1 MSDKKKVIV
10 LGGGLAGLAAAI
22 ILVER
27 EFHVT
32 IIERKPFL
40 GGRASS
46 FPVITANSTRKKN
59 LVENSQYTLID
70 HRDKGAFIDNCQH
83 VLLKCCTNLL
93 DFYRRIGVGKYIRF
107 VDHYLFQNFQ
117 GDKGVIKGS
126 RLPAPFHLLPSFLQF
141 KCLSWKDRLA
151 VVYAFFCMFFEQN
164 KFNRLDQITMLDW
177 LRTHRQSAQAIE
189 VFWRTFL
196 VSALNEDLEKASAK
210 YGVKVCIEGLLKNSN
225 SFQMGVPIVPLE
237 KLYTQPCLKF
247 LKDRGAEVKLRSTV
261 NRIEVIDSKVS
272 GIKLNDGTKLEAD
285 YYLSSLPPEALLSVF
300 DKAIVNESRYF
311 SKLRL
316 FHFSPIISIYL
327 WFDKPI
333 TDLTYLA
340 VSERKVQWIFNKTN
354 KNHHSNP
361 NNHLSVV
368 ISASRELL
376 SFQKAEILKIVLKD
390 LNEIFPG
397 TQGSQLL
404 NSIVI
409 KEPFATFSCCVGCDQ
424 IRLEQ
429 KSPLSNLLVAG
440 DWTNTGWPPTME
452 SAVRSSYCCAELI
465 LEAEGKSES
474 LLKPDLPPDGISR
487 WLF

>member
-10 LGGGLAGLAAAI
+10 LGGGLAGLAAAV
-22 ILVER
+22 ILAER

-46 FPVITANSTRKKN
+46 FPILVDNSTQKKN
-59 LVENSQYTLID
+59 LTENSQSALID
-70 HRDKGAFIDNCQH
+70 HRDKGVFIDNCQH
-83 VLLKCCTNLL
+83 ILLNCCTNLL
-93 DFYRRIGVGKYIRF
+93 DFYRRIGVEKYIRF

-117 GDKGVIKGS
+117 GNKGVIKGS

-151 VVYAFFCMFFEQN
+151 VIYGFFCMFFEQRN
-164 KFNRLDQITMLDW
+164 FDRLDQITMLNW
-177 LRTHRQSAQAIE
+177 LRTHGQSAQAIE
-189 VFWRTFL
+189 VFWNTFL

-210 YGVKVCIEGLLKNSN
+210 YGIRVCIEGLLKNSN
-225 SFQMGVPIVPLE
+225 AFQMGVPIVPLE

-247 LKDRGAEVKLRSTV
+247 LRERGAEVRLRSTV

-272 GIKLNDGTKLEAD
+272 GIKLNDGTEMAAD

-300 DKAIVNESRYF
+300 DESTVNESRYL
-311 SKLRL
+311 SKLRR

-327 WFDKPI
+327 WFDKPV

-340 VSERKVQWIFNKTN
+340 VSGRKVQWIFNKTN
-354 KNHHSNP
+354 NNNKSNSD
-361 NNHLSVV
+361 NHLSAV
-368 ISASRELL
+368 ISASREFL
-376 SFQKAEILKIVLKD
+376 SLQKADILRIVLKD
-390 LNEIFPG
+390 LNKILPAI
-397 TQGSQLL
+397 QGSQLL

-429 KSPLSNLLVAG
+429 KSPLSNLLIAG

-465 LEAEGKSES
+465 LEAEGRSES
-474 LLKPDLPPDGISR
+474 LLKPNLPANGISR
-487 WLF
+487 WLL

>member
-1 MSDKKKVIV
+1 MSSKKKVIV
-10 LGGGLAGLAAAI
+10 LGGGLAGLAAAV

-46 FPVITANSTRKKN
+46 FSIITANSIQKKF
-59 LVENSQYTLID
+59 LAENSQSSLID
-70 HRDKGAFIDNCQH
+70 HRDKGVFIDNCQH
-83 VLLKCCTNLL
+83 VLLNCCTNLL
-93 DFYRRIGVGKYIRF
+93 DFYKRIGVEKYIRF

-117 GDKGVIKGS
+117 GNEGVIKGS

-141 KCLSWKDRLA
+141 KCLPWKDRLA
-151 VVYAFFCMFFEQN
+151 VVYGFACMFFEQSN
-164 KFNRLDQITMLDW
+164 FNRLDQVTMLNW
-177 LRTHRQSAQAIE
+177 LRTHGQSARAIE

-196 VSALNEDLEKASAK
+196 VSALNEDLERASAK
-210 YGVKVCIEGLLKNSN
+210 YGVRVCIEGLLKNSN
-225 SFQMGVPIVPLE
+225 AFQMGVPTVPLE

-247 LKDRGAEVKLRSTV
+247 LRERGAEVRLRSTV

-272 GIKLNDGTKLEAD
+272 GIKLNDGTEMEAD

-300 DKAIVNESRYF
+300 DKAIVNESRYL
-311 SKLRL
+311 SKLRR

-333 TDLTYLA
+333 TDLTCLA
-340 VSERKVQWIFNKTN
+340 VSGRKVQWIFNKTN
-354 KNHHSNP
+354 KNHNSNS

-368 ISASRELL
+368 ISASREFLFL
-376 SFQKAEILKIVLKD
+376 QKADILRIVLKD
-390 LNEIFPG
+390 LNKILPA

-409 KEPFATFSCCVGCDQ
+409 KEPFATFSCSVGCDQ

-465 LEAEGKSES
+465 LEAEGRSET
-474 LLKPDLPPDGISR
+474 LLKPDLPPNGISR
-487 WLF
+487 WLL